1 MKVKINVKSIIF
13 MTAIALT
20 SLLFMNISFA
30 TNTGKVTTETA
41 RLREKPNTDSKVLE
55 LITDGTEIVI
65 LEEENDWY
73 KINYKNTVGYVR
85 KDLIEKIGTT
95 AETNQVATETATA
108 PAEENKEEVISELGK
123 RILVSTEKL
132 RIIPLV
138 SSIQLG
144 EVAQGTE
151 VEVTEVLNH
160 WAKIKTADGKE
171 GWIVNKKTTEAGTS
185 VALAVVDAKSNET
198 ETPKTNTETATE
210 PAAKPV
216 EKKTMYVNSQI
227 VNVRKEANTTSEVV
241 KKLDL
246 NTSVSV
252 ISIENGWACIELDGK
267 NAYISASLLSNQKQE
282 TSRSATVERNTAA
295 ATTEAAKTTETQN
308 PVVKTEEPNVATG
321 STALT
326 GSQVVAYAQQF
337 IGCKY
342 KYGGTTTSGFDCS
355 GFTQYVYK
363 HFGISLNRTAAD
375 QYRNGVYVTDLQ
387 AGDLVM
393 FGKSGIYHV
402 GIYVGGGTFV
412 HAANTSRGV
421 TTDTLTSGYYKTN
434 YAGARRVI

>member
-171 GWIVNKKTTEAGTS
+171 GWIVNKKTTE
-185 VALAVVDAKSNET
+185 V
-198 ETPKTNTETATE
+198 
-210 PAAKPV
+210 
-216 EKKTMYVNSQI
+216 
-227 VNVRKEANTTSEVV
+227 SE
-241 KKLDL
+241 
-246 NTSVSV
+246 
-252 ISIENGWACIELDGK
+252 
-267 NAYISASLLSNQKQE
+267 
-282 TSRSATVERNTAA
+282 
-295 ATTEAAKTTETQN
+295 TTET
-308 PVVKTEEPNVATG
+308 K
-321 STALT
+321 
-326 GSQVVAYAQQF
+326 
-337 IGCKY
+337 
-342 KYGGTTTSGFDCS
+342 
-355 GFTQYVYK
+355 
-363 HFGISLNRTAAD
+363 
-375 QYRNGVYVTDLQ
+375 
-387 AGDLVM
+387 
-393 FGKSGIYHV
+393 
-402 GIYVGGGTFV
+402 
-412 HAANTSRGV
+412 
-421 TTDTLTSGYYKTN
+421 
-434 YAGARRVI
+434 